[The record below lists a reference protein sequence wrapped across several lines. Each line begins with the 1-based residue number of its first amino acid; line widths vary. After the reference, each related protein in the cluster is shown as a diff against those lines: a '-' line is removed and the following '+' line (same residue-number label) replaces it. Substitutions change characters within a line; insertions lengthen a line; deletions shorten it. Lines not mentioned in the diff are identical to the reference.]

1 MSDAADKAFLDE
13 AVALAERGIN
23 TTTPNPRV
31 GCVIVRNGQVLGRGW
46 HQWRGEA
53 HAEIRA
59 LQDAGGDVAGASVYV
74 SLEPCCIQGETPP
87 CTDTLIAAKV
97 GRVVVGALDPDPRV
111 NGGGV
116 ARLRAAGLRVDL
128 THHEAAQ
135 RLNALR
141 RHRLQTGRPWVRIKL
156 AASLDG
162 RTAMASGASQWITG
176 TAARRD
182 VQHWRARSCA
192 VVTGINTLLADDPML
207 NVRDDR
213 FAVDGRLRQPLRVVV
228 DSRRRTPP
236 NAKLFQ
242 EAGPVLVAAAGLP
255 ATGPL
260 QAEATEPSNALASA
274 PAALGGEWPA
284 QAEIVQCGHGK
295 AEVGEPERQAGSEAG
310 KVNLELLLD
319 LLGAKPCNE
328 VLVEAGPTLAGAF
341 VAAGLWDELL
351 LYLAPK
357 FLGGTA
363 RPLLGFALER
373 LQDAVSGRIVDVKA
387 FGPDLRIRLAKA

>member
-1 MSDAADKAFLDE
+1 MIDAADKAFLDE
-13 AVALAERGIN
+13 AVALAERGLC

-31 GCVIVRNGQVLGRGW
+31 GCVIVRDGRVLGRGW

-53 HAEIRA
+53 HAEVRA

-74 SLEPCCIQGETPP
+74 SLEPCCVQGETPP
-87 CTDTLIAAKV
+87 CADALIAAKV

-116 ARLRAAGLRVDL
+116 ARLRAAGLQVDL
-128 THHEAAQ
+128 AEHEAAR
-135 RLNALR
+135 RLNAPH

-156 AASLDG
+156 AASMDG
-162 RTAMASGASQWITG
+162 RTAMASGASRWITG
-176 TAARRD
+176 TEARQD

-192 VVTGINTLLADDPML
+192 VVTGINTLLADDPLL
-207 NVRDDR
+207 NVRDHR
-213 FAVDGRLRQPLRVVV
+213 FAVAGRLRQPLRVVV

-242 EAGPVLVAAAGLP
+242 EAGPVLVATAGFPAA
-255 ATGPL
+255 GPL
-260 QAEATEPSNALASA
+260 QAETTEPGDKLV
-274 PAALGGEWPA
+274 PPQAAQCGEWPA
-284 QAEIVQCGHGK
+284 QAEIVQCEYRK
-295 AEVGEPERQAGSEAG
+295 SEVGDPERKTGNEAG
-310 KVNLELLLD
+310 KVSLELLLD
-319 LLGAKPCNE
+319 LLGARPCNE

-341 VAAGLWDELL
+341 VAAGLWDEFL

-357 FLGGTA
+357 FLGGAA

-373 LQDAVSGRIVDVKA
+373 LEDAVSGRIIDIQA